1 MRVARKEQVQVGT
14 KAPPR
19 THVCTYEK
27 IPAENGRTHFLQE
40 VACIQLHQDIERVI
54 EESHDVLDL
63 SQQIRQRANDVDMEN
78 THLAAARR
86 HDDNAHTYIR
96 KRPVYY
102 VPIIDELVDVT
113 LPHDVNNPDSRKMKN
128 VWFGPFRVVSVAPH
142 GKTCVV
148 EQLVVPSL
156 KSAKQAPRRVAVES
170 VKPCTSYRMNQ
181 RPRGEHYK
189 PPWVKVQNLP
199 STSAG
204 DHDEEFVDILA
215 LDEEEKP
222 VQQKQMTL
230 RKTKP
235 TSTNVSTDPN

>member
-1 MRVARKEQVQVGT
+1 
-14 KAPPR
+14 
-19 THVCTYEK
+19 
-27 IPAENGRTHFLQE
+27 
-40 VACIQLHQDIERVI
+40 
-54 EESHDVLDL
+54 
-63 SQQIRQRANDVDMEN
+63 
-78 THLAAARR
+78 
-86 HDDNAHTYIR
+86 
-96 KRPVYY
+96 
-102 VPIIDELVDVT
+102 
-113 LPHDVNNPDSRKMKN
+113 MKN

-156 KSAKQAPRRVAVES
+156 TSAEQAPRRVAVES
-170 VKPCTSYRMNQ
+170 VQPCTSYRMNQ

-199 STSAG
+199 STSTEN
-204 DHDEEFVDILA
+204 HDEEFVDILA

-235 TSTNVSTDPN
+235 TSTKVSADPN